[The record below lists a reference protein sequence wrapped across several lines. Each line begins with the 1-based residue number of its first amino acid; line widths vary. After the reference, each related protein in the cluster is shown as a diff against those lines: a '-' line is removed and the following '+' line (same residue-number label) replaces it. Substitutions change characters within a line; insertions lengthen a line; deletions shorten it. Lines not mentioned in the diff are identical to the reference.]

1 MKEIK
6 RYLASLILISCVGIG
21 ASFALKAAI
30 GVGAYDAM
38 AQSFAFSTNMK
49 IGTWAMIINTS
60 CVVGQILILRSKFQK
75 VQWLQLIVAF
85 LLGSIINFVYYTI
98 LKNVTFDIYAI
109 RVLVLILAHVFIAF
123 VISGIMLINR
133 ITLPLEGLCMA
144 IAQRT
149 RFSFAQL
156 RQYADI
162 LSILIAVSIS
172 LLFSV
177 PLTIREGTV
186 IAMLIFGPMIGFM
199 MPRVRRFYIQF
210 NLMDE

>member
-1 MKEIK
+1 MNEIK
-6 RYLASLILISCVGIG
+6 RYIASLILISSVGVG

-38 AQSFAFSTNMK
+38 AQSFAFLTNMK

-60 CVVGQILILRSKFQK
+60 CVVGQMLILRSQFKK
-75 VQWLQLIVAF
+75 VQWLQLVVAF

-98 LKNVTFDIYAI
+98 LRNVTFDIYAV
-109 RVLVLILAHVFIAF
+109 RVLVLILAHVFVAF

-144 IAQRT
+144 IADRT

-162 LSILIAVSIS
+162 LSILIALSIS

-177 PLTIREGTV
+177 SLTIREGTV

-199 MPRVRRFYIQF
+199 MPRVKKWYKTLGLI
-210 NLMDE
+210 D